1 MCIDMTTHQ
10 PSFFDE
16 SDRLAKL
23 SKLRDPL
30 VDLERYI
37 NFEMFRERLEAA
49 VSKPKV
55 LPAGRK
61 PYDVVL
67 MFKILILQR
76 CYNLSDEQVEYQIND
91 RCSFQRFLGLHLGST
106 VPDFTTVWGFR
117 EALSK
122 AGAIRALFDAFNS
135 VLEAHGVITKTG
147 TIIDASFVDVPRQRN
162 SREENKMVKQGEV
175 PAAWKSQ
182 PHKLSQKDVD
192 ARWAKKNQE
201 THFGYKNHVKADAD
215 SVIIT
220 DYQVTDAAVH
230 DSRPLDELIAA
241 HHKGENL
248 FADSAYKSARIDETL
263 VQLGVQN
270 FVHEKAAR
278 NRPLSELQLQ
288 LNRIKSQVRC
298 RVEHIFGH
306 IENSMGGPELEYIG
320 LRRISAGIGLSNL
333 TYNLHRFVQLV
344 KLGQVP
350 PMPQCA

>member
-1 MCIDMTTHQ
+1 MCLGMTTHQ
-10 PSFFDE
+10 LSFFDE

-23 SKLRDPL
+23 TKLRDPL
-30 VDLERYI
+30 VDLERSI
-37 NFEMFRERLEAA
+37 NFEMFRQQLETA

-55 LPAGRK
+55 SPTGRK
-61 PYDVVL
+61 RYDVVR

-76 CYNLSDEQVEYQIND
+76 RYNLSDEQIEYQIND

-106 VPDFTTVWGFR
+106 VPDFTTVWGVR
-117 EALSK
+117 EALRK
-122 AGAIRALFDAFNS
+122 AGAIRALFEVVNS
-135 VLEAHGVITKTG
+135 VLEAYGVITKTG
-147 TIIDASFVDVPRQRN
+147 TLIDASFVDMPRLRN
-162 SREENKMVKQGEV
+162 SREENKMIKQGRV

-182 PHKLSQKDVD
+182 PRKLSQKDVE
-192 ARWAKKNQE
+192 ARWTKKNQE
-201 THFGYKNHVKADAD
+201 TQFGYESHVKADVD

-230 DSRPLDELIAA
+230 VSRPLGQLIAA
-241 HHKGENL
+241 DNQGESL

-263 VQLGVQN
+263 AQLGVQN

-306 IENSMGGPELEYIG
+306 MENSMGGPELEYIG
-320 LRRISAGIGLSNL
+320 LRRISVGIGLSNL

-344 KLGQVP
+344 RLGQVP
-350 PMPQCA
+350 PMPQCT